1 MIIILF
7 RQMMLQLWW
16 WCLIHGLR
24 ECMCTS
30 MYLSSFTLPHHIPI
44 SYPIVAWELYSWF
57 PSHNKPTTRMQS
69 EREREKERETRQV
82 EVQIL
87 LS

>member
-1 MIIILF
+1 
-7 RQMMLQLWW
+7 
-16 WCLIHGLR
+16 
-24 ECMCTS
+24 MCTS

-69 EREREKERETRQV
+69 EREREREREKERQDKWK
-82 EVQIL
+82 
-87 LS
+87 SKSSFPNW